1 MSQSTDSERTKTINV
16 APKRIKLLP
25 TSLRLAWLNLRRNS
39 RRSLL
44 SVLII
49 AIAVF
54 ALTSA
59 GGFGLYTYE
68 SLQESTAR
76 DTGHL
81 TLSLPG
87 YFEQDEEMPLSNGLE
102 NTQALIRHI
111 IGDEAVR
118 GVQPRVYF
126 SGLVSN
132 GTKSTIFMGTGVNE
146 REFDMKG
153 PFLDMREGSTLSD
166 VNSSRYDAAEP
177 EVMLGVDLA
186 RNLKV
191 SIGDWVT
198 LLATTSDGA
207 LNAFDFK
214 VRGVYST
221 GVPDLDKRQL
231 YVHITSAQEL
241 LASEKVSTLSVFLF
255 ETSQTA
261 AVQARIDAQL
271 NDLKERSQE
280 QGDIAL
286 SQELEITPWQD
297 RAFFYKKVKD
307 LYDRIFGIMGAV
319 MALVVFVALFNTM
332 TMSVTERTR
341 EIGTLS
347 ALGSYP
353 SEIVRGFLREAGLLA
368 LIGSVVG
375 AISTAAVSVI
385 LLVVDVQ
392 MPPPPGRTE
401 GYPLNIYFSYELVL
415 MATVGVMA
423 ICIIAAFLSARKGVN
438 KPITEALTYV

>member
-1 MSQSTDSERTKTINV
+1 MG
-16 APKRIKLLP
+16 KLTQGFRSVLIP
-25 TSLRLAWLNLRRNS
+25 TSVRLAWLNLLRNG

-59 GGFGLYTYE
+59 GGYGLYTYE
-68 SLQESTAR
+68 SLRESTAR

-81 TLSLPG
+81 TLSTPG
-87 YFEQDEEMPLSNGLE
+87 YFEQDEDMPLSNGLD
-102 NTQALIRHI
+102 NVKALTKSI
-111 IGDEAVR
+111 IGDSDVR

-132 GTKSTIFMGTGVNE
+132 GSKSTIFMGTGVNE

-153 PFLDMREGSTLSD
+153 PFLDVRSGQTLSD
-166 VNSSRYDAAEP
+166 VKSPRYDSQEP
-177 EVMLGVDLA
+177 QVMLGTDLA

-191 SIGDWVT
+191 AVGDWVT

-214 VRGVYST
+214 VQGIYST
-221 GVPDLDKRQL
+221 GVPELDKRQL
-231 YVHITSAQEL
+231 YVHITTAQEL
-241 LASEKVSTLSVFLF
+241 LASDKVSTLSVFLF
-255 ETSQTA
+255 ETNKTST
-261 AVQARIDAQL
+261 VQQRIQL
-271 NDLKERSQE
+271 ALDKQVGQ
-280 QGDIAL
+280 QGSEI
-286 SQELEITPWQD
+286 EITPWQD
-297 RAFFYKKVKD
+297 RAFFYTKVKD

-319 MALVVFVALFNTM
+319 MALVVFVSLFNTM

-353 SEIVRGFLREAGLLA
+353 SEIVVGFLKEAGLLA
-368 LIGSVVG
+368 VIGSAIG
-375 AISTAAVSVI
+375 ALVSGLVSVL
-385 LLVVDVQ
+385 LLVIDVQ

-401 GYPLNIYFSYELVL
+401 GYPLNIYFSLELVGYATLGVL
-415 MATVGVMA
+415 M
-423 ICIIAAFLSARKGVN
+423 ICLLAAYFSARNGVN
-438 KPITEALTYV
+438 KPITEALVYV